1 MPFHSDEVM
10 NASLVIIP
18 HFFCEQ
24 TKLRHRLITNF
35 KKLVSIVVNFI
46 FNIALARSLKTD
58 RSVVA
63 ILFGDFLAAC
73 CPQQSIIS
81 CECIIVYY
89 QGKKTDHPVRRFV
102 ICRGSVI

>member
-18 HFFCEQ
+18 QFFCEQ

-46 FNIALARSLKTD
+46 FNIALARNLKTD

-63 ILFGDFLAAC
+63 ILLGDFLAAC
-73 CPQQSIIS
+73 YTKQL
-81 CECIIVYY
+81 
-89 QGKKTDHPVRRFV
+89 K
-102 ICRGSVI
+102 